1 VSGRGSFYKRD
12 GRWAFHVSWRDV
24 DGKRRQAKRQGFPTR
39 KDAEKAATALL
50 ATIDTGGTGSAA
62 KGTTADYLMLWLD
75 NYSRSGRVRPTTVVT
90 VRSHIEAYIVP
101 RIGDLPLR
109 RVTTATVNKLAADL
123 LANGKTGYGK
133 SAAPRGGLAPK
144 TVRSIIGTLHKAFQ
158 DGVKWGQLPTNPADN
173 ADLPAWTRPDLQVWE
188 PDQVGQF
195 LRVAEEHAD
204 PMLEVWV
211 FMFVTALRRGELL
224 GLRWDDIDPATRQ
237 VTIRQTRVMVNG
249 HPAVS
254 IPKTDRG
261 RRTFTVDADTIAM
274 LEGVRRRQEATTRA
288 LGATPS
294 GYVFTEPDG
303 TPIHPQVLTRR
314 YKAAARLAGIPVAR
328 VHDGRHTAITI
339 QLAAGLPI
347 HVVSARA
354 GHSRVAFT
362 LDTYGHALPAADRD
376 AADQHGSLIHGLR

>member
-1 VSGRGSFYKRD
+1 MSGRGSFYKRD

-133 SAAPRGGLAPK
+133 STAPRGGLAPK

-158 DGVKWGQLPTNPADN
+158 DGVKWGQLPTNPAD
-173 ADLPAWTRPDLQVWE
+173 
-188 PDQVGQF
+188 
-195 LRVAEEHAD
+195 
-204 PMLEVWV
+204 
-211 FMFVTALRRGELL
+211 
-224 GLRWDDIDPATRQ
+224 
-237 VTIRQTRVMVNG
+237 
-249 HPAVS
+249 
-254 IPKTDRG
+254 
-261 RRTFTVDADTIAM
+261 IA
-274 LEGVRRRQEATTRA
+274 
-288 LGATPS
+288 
-294 GYVFTEPDG
+294 
-303 TPIHPQVLTRR
+303 
-314 YKAAARLAGIPVAR
+314 
-328 VHDGRHTAITI
+328 
-339 QLAAGLPI
+339 
-347 HVVSARA
+347 
-354 GHSRVAFT
+354 
-362 LDTYGHALPAADRD
+362 
-376 AADQHGSLIHGLR
+376 